1 MDIMPEVCC
10 RHCGRKL
17 SSINVKTCPNLM
29 CKKRLYKG
37 DIVNCELLK
46 KGKKEKSQFERIDER
61 AWKVVGS
68 ADRRRLI

>member
-17 SSINVKTCPNLM
+17 SSINVKTCPNPM

-46 KGKKEKSQFERIDER
+46 KGKKEKSQFERMDER
-61 AWKVVGS
+61 AGKVVGS
-68 ADRRRLI
+68 ADRRRFI